1 MTIFN
6 CQQSGE
12 NTTVWSVV
20 GIAMQLL
27 RVLFGHQV
35 NVSALLMTRSAISRT
50 KTANGSVVHFR
61 SQENTKIPVFSIT
74 FGQNCPGG

>member
-1 MTIFN
+1 
-6 CQQSGE
+6 
-12 NTTVWSVV
+12 
-20 GIAMQLL
+20 MQLL

>member
-6 CQQSGE
+6 CQLSGE
-12 NTTVWSVV
+12 NTTVVCRRN
-20 GIAMQLL
+20 AMQLL

>member
-1 MTIFN
+1 MNISQNFVAFSEYMN
-6 CQQSGE
+6 FR
-12 NTTVWSVV
+12 N
-20 GIAMQLL
+20 AMQLL

-61 SQENTKIPVFSIT
+61 SQENLKIPGFSLT
-74 FGQNCPGG
+74 YSV